1 MFIDRC
7 LQSIASINWYK
18 ELWKL
23 VVAVLMQDYPII
35 LLTIVLLTFLVLM
48 TRHVHQM
55 VDATVNTG
63 MVLQQEPYDKVLRG
77 VLPIPHLQPTPV
89 NRHIE
94 LWHLRYQRQ
103 IQVLRCQ
110 QAVTRRQVRVLPLLR
125 KLLQVP
131 YQVLEPRR
139 TLALL
144 QHSPRQRQ
152 LQQRLVCLLQTQQ

>member
-1 MFIDRC
+1 METRSRRANARLSHNPLDHSTPNVPRSNDTARPPNGRRNREYWDGIATGTVR
-7 LQSIASINWYK
+7 QS
-18 ELWKL
+18 
-23 VVAVLMQDYPII
+23 P
-35 LLTIVLLTFLVLM
+35 T
-48 TRHVHQM
+48 
-55 VDATVNTG
+55 
-63 MVLQQEPYDKVLRG
+63 G
-77 VLPIPHLQPTPV
+77 VLPIPHLHPTPV
-89 NRHIE
+89 DRHIE